1 MSDDKSITLA
11 DHVLKLMTKDN
22 NKILSCLLSSNEK
35 ALDGVRDQCTRI
47 FTPTTTDPQ
56 YKLPKEGVAIDLLNN
71 AGAILEKGLKN
82 FQPTI
87 DTQKLNEI
95 EKLIASALS
104 ILREDLNKNHE
115 LTNLLSDAPEKNQ
128 RVFMRDIETSFMFK
142 VITDLYMKNYKEKD
156 KGISKDAS
164 EFVRIMTN
172 TRDESFES
180 RINKIND
187 KFKLDAPKIELQSDV
202 ELPQTRQR
210 R

>member
-1 MSDDKSITLA
+1 
-11 DHVLKLMTKDN
+11 
-22 NKILSCLLSSNEK
+22 
-35 ALDGVRDQCTRI
+35 
-47 FTPTTTDPQ
+47 
-56 YKLPKEGVAIDLLNN
+56 
-71 AGAILEKGLKN
+71 
-82 FQPTI
+82 
-87 DTQKLNEI
+87 
-95 EKLIASALS
+95 
-104 ILREDLNKNHE
+104 
-115 LTNLLSDAPEKNQ
+115 
-128 RVFMRDIETSFMFK
+128 MRDIETSFMFK